1 MGSMGEYT
9 DRLPEEIREHLASL
23 KGPAGLQ
30 DDPDADELLAQ
41 GWLEKNDAFERH
53 TSERG
58 MVPIESFDKDDP
70 RGLLIMTWSG
80 SILSVGPLF
89 EGDREIAYASIGVRR
104 DVPQMSVRQDS
115 LLADAVEKNRPV
127 VLITGPVSRTSPV
140 YAIAVFQDALEPY
153 KENAAL
159 VEVTQ
164 VLTRQF
170 VDINRS
176 TLD

>member
-1 MGSMGEYT
+1 MGEYT
-9 DRLPEEIREHLASL
+9 DQLPEEIREHLASL

-41 GWLEKNDAFERH
+41 GWLEKNDAFQRH

-58 MVPIESFDKDDP
+58 MVPIDSFGKDDP
-70 RGLLIMTWSG
+70 RGVLIMTWSG
-80 SILSVGPLF
+80 SILSVGPES

-115 LLADAVEKNRPV
+115 SLADNVERNRPV

-140 YAIAVFQDALEPY
+140 YSIAVFQDALEPY

-164 VLTRQF
+164 VLTKQF